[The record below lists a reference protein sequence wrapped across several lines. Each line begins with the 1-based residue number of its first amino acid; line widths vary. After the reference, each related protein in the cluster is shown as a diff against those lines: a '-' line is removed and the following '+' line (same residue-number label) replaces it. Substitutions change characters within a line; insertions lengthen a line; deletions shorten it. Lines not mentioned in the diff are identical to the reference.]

1 MDTANEVQAILDRL
15 EFKKQHTDDCR
26 TTNNLKRWQR
36 LTDSRKRCS
45 CPYWSCGVHDRAEG
59 FKQKSTGETSLERA
73 KAVVKLR
80 LETGNR
86 TARLE
91 DSTGTPIPDAIADF
105 MAHTKDGGAEEST
118 LKKYQSLMDQLQ
130 AFADWKGLRYL
141 QELSQDALMEFRR
154 AWEDQGAG
162 YKQGRT
168 LKSGRP
174 LWRKQS
180 IGTCRRNAKTMRYF
194 FNRGIQRKGIT
205 EDPTKILRFPK
216 QDTTKKKEDV
226 KYLNPER
233 FAAVLAQ
240 CDEFTRMT
248 DYNKQRIKALVL
260 TMRWTG
266 LRISD
271 AVVLTSDK
279 IKGDVLYVRTKKAS
293 TSVQIP
299 LHPELT
305 EALSKLEPYDGGYF
319 FWNKRTDGAKPSTPQ
334 GNFSNQLAEIFQ
346 NAGVESDAH
355 HVSHMLRNTFA
366 VHLLEKGVPLETV
379 SLMLGHKSV
388 TTTERYYADFSR
400 GYMDRAETK
409 VRKVWAL
416 AEGETL
422 D

>member
-1 MDTANEVQAILDRL
+1 MSTEETQAIIDSLV
-15 EFKKQHTDDCR
+15 FKKRHTDACQTDNAL
-26 TTNNLKRWQR
+26 TEWQP
-36 LTDSRKRCS
+36 LSDKRKRCS

-59 FKQKSTGETSLERA
+59 FKRKSTGEISLERA
-73 KAVVKLR
+73 KDVVRLR
-80 LETGNR
+80 LDTGNR

-91 DSTGTPIPDAIADF
+91 DATGTPIPDAIADF
-105 MAHTKDGGAEEST
+105 MVYTKDGGAAEST
-118 LKKYQSLMDQLQ
+118 LKKYQTLMDQLK

-141 QELSQDALMEFRR
+141 HELSQDRVEEFRR
-154 AWEDQGAG
+154 SWEDESAG

-168 LKSGRP
+168 LKGGRVQ
-174 LWRKQS
+174 WRKQS

-194 FNRGIQRKGIT
+194 FKRGISRKWIT
-205 EDPTKILRFPK
+205 EDPTEILRFPK
-216 QDTTKKKEDV
+216 QDTSKKKEEV
-226 KYLNPER
+226 KYLSSER
-233 FAAVLAQ
+233 FADVLAE

-248 DYNKQRIKALVL
+248 DYNKQRIKALIL

-279 IKGDVLYVRTKKAS
+279 IEDGVLRVRTKKAS
-293 TSVQIP
+293 TPVQIP

-305 EALSKLEPYDGGYF
+305 EALSKLEPYEGGYF
-319 FWNKRTDGAKPSTPQ
+319 FWNRRTEGAKPSTPQ
-334 GNFSNQLAEIFQ
+334 GNFSTQLAEIFQ

-379 SLMLGHKSV
+379 SLMLGHQSV

-400 GYMDRAETK
+400 GYMDRAEAK